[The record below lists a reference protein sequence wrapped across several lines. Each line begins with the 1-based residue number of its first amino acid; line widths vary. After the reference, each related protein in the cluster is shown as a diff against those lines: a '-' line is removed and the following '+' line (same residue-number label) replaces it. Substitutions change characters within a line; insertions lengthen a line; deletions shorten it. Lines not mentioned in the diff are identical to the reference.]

1 LVTQAG
7 SRARLKIREIR
18 AFRTE
23 IGGRVG
29 RSCGVVKRANTP
41 LTMLFA
47 PVVLFKSAPAPVAV
61 LSAVLAKSVPAP
73 TAVLK
78 LPILFLLIEKQPMAV
93 LYVPLARLRSAFC
106 PCAVLPP
113 T

>member
-1 LVTQAG
+1 MLDAP
-7 SRARLKIREIR
+7 
-18 AFRTE
+18 
-23 IGGRVG
+23 
-29 RSCGVVKRANTP
+29 VVLLKRANTP

-61 LSAVLAKSVPAP
+61 LSAVLEKSVPGP

-78 LPILFLLIEKQPMAV
+78 LPILLLIEKQPMAG
-93 LYVPLARLRSAFC
+93 LYVPLARSRSAFC